1 MVYIS
6 HLKLRNFKS
15 FKAANIQ
22 LPSTFICFA
31 GPNGSGKSNLCD
43 AIRFGMGE
51 TSLKSLRAKKVKD
64 LIHSGAKSAE
74 VTIVFESEK
83 ADGPKYEIRR
93 AIREDGK
100 ISYRLNGQKATR
112 GGILETL
119 KRHYLDQS
127 GRNTIAQGEVARII
141 NMNGKERRTIID
153 SVAGIS
159 DFEEKKKEAMKE
171 LDLVDD
177 RIKEAQLIL
186 GERKAYLEDLGRERE
201 IAVKFRGAKE
211 SLTNSKGTLLQ
222 TEIARL
228 EAELEAE
235 LQKEQKIMA
244 EKDHANKELDEV
256 NEEIRNVEIERSKTS
271 EELRSKQKTNTLIR
285 RIEELKAAIGS
296 GKQLIEDKSG
306 FVERIS
312 VEELNLEKEIKE
324 EKNAISEIA
333 AEIERLAIELK
344 AAEEKLSSE
353 IGTVEDEN
361 LRKIKEKIE
370 QKDTEVRSAKEN
382 LISVSSEIES
392 KKELEKA
399 KREEQE
405 SIAPG
410 EFKAEESKEDNTE
423 LQEQVNSIAREIERS
438 FAKTKEINA
447 QMNDLDRQ
455 MLELK
460 EKASIFKIRS
470 TPHLANPAISFINQL
485 KEKEPG
491 IHGTIADLISFD
503 AKHSS
508 AVEAAG
514 GARLLYI
521 VVDNVDIATAA
532 IQKLKAARAGRA
544 TFIPMDKVRAPAGL
558 KMDGFSSVLDVIEFP
573 EHIRRAA
580 HYVFADTLLVDEV
593 ADAKAV
599 GIGKARIVTV
609 GGEIFE
615 RSGIVSGGRS
625 QSGILSGNQARKIE
639 NELAGIRST
648 KESLLAELYSIREEE
663 SKLRSEKSQIEI
675 RIKTNEMRVQLS
687 EEKEK
692 DNESVI
698 KRKKLLVQEIANLK
712 IAVEEKISERAKLEE
727 LVSERQRELEKLKN
741 ELVVAEEEFSK
752 QYEESSDKRA
762 NLSGAVSSLRATIEG
777 KRKESELRNEEMDE
791 KEKRVKKLQEDKKES
806 RTKIEN
812 AKKQISIDNK
822 EFTELE
828 EKISATSKTIEKLF
842 EKMKAFEEG
851 LAKIGEKRGVVRIK
865 LDKTVKDLN
874 QVEIKKATTT
884 TRLEDMN
891 AEFSSF
897 SEFEKVDA
905 SKDALTKMIAEA
917 ERTLNSLGNV
927 NMASIEMYDK
937 KRAEIDG
944 VEEKITQLDKER
956 EAILLMINEIEVH
969 KKEAFFEAYEAI
981 SDNFKNMFKYVNV
994 GQGHLYLNNPQDPF
1008 ESGLFIK
1015 LRRNNTEH
1023 SLDALSGG
1031 EKTVVALMF
1040 IFALQLFRPS
1050 PFYILDEVDAALD
1063 KPNSKNLSDLV
1074 STMSE
1079 HSQFILVSHNDIVM
1093 ANSDSVI
1100 GVTKIGDISK
1110 LVGIKLKQ
1118 VVNNA

>member
-1 MVYIS
+1 MVHIS

-74 VTIVFESEK
+74 VTIVFESSEPE
-83 ADGPKYEIRR
+83 GPKYEVRR

-100 ISYRLNGQKATR
+100 ISYRLNGKKTTR
-112 GGILETL
+112 NSILETL

-141 NMNGKERRTIID
+141 NMNGKERRAIID

-159 DFEEKKKEAMKE
+159 DFEEKKKEAMRE
-171 LDLVDD
+171 LGLVDE

-201 IAVKFRGAKE
+201 IAVKFKGAKE
-211 SLTNSKGTLLQ
+211 SLTNSKGSLLQ
-222 TEIARL
+222 AEITRL
-228 EAELEAE
+228 EAELEGE
-235 LQKEQKIMA
+235 LQREQKIMA
-244 EKDHANKELDEV
+244 EKKDATEELEKV
-256 NEEIRNVEIERSKTS
+256 NEEIRKVEIERSKTS

-285 RIEELKAAIGS
+285 RIEELKAAVGS
-296 GKQLIEDKSG
+296 GEQLIEDKSG

-312 VEELNLEKEIKE
+312 IEATNLEKEIEDE
-324 EKNAISEIA
+324 EKAISEIS
-333 AEIERLAIELK
+333 AEIEKLAAQLK
-344 AAEEKLSSE
+344 TAEEKLSSE
-353 IGTVEDEN
+353 IGSVEDEN
-361 LRKIKEKIE
+361 LRKIKDRIE
-370 QKDTEVRSAKEN
+370 QADKELRTAKEK
-382 LISVSSEIES
+382 LISVGSEIES
-392 KKELEKA
+392 KKELEQA

-405 SIAPG
+405 SILPG
-410 EFKAEESKEDNTE
+410 EAKEDE
-423 LQEQVNSIAREIERS
+423 GEEDIGDLQEQVARISKEIERS

-460 EKASIFKIRS
+460 EKASIFKVRS

-491 IHGTIADLISFD
+491 IHGTVADLISFD
-503 AKHSS
+503 AKYSG

-521 VVDNVDIATAA
+521 VVDSVDIATDA
-532 IQKLKAARAGRA
+532 IKKLKAAKAGRA

-558 KMDGFSSVLDVIEFP
+558 KMEGFSSILDVIEFP

-593 ADAKAV
+593 EDAKAV
-599 GIGKARIVTV
+599 GIGKARMVTT

-615 RSGIVSGGRS
+615 RSGIVSGGKS

-639 NELAGIRST
+639 NELAEVKST
-648 KESLLAELYSIREEE
+648 KESLLSELYSIREEE

-675 RIKTNEMRVQLS
+675 RIKTSEMRVQLA
-687 EEKEK
+687 EEKER

-698 KRKKLLVQEIANLK
+698 KRKKQLGEEIEKLRHS
-712 IAVEEKISERAKLEE
+712 VEEKTNYKAKLDEI
-727 LVSERQRELEKLKN
+727 VSKRQADLEKLKS
-741 ELVVAEEEFSK
+741 ELAAAEEEFSK
-752 QYEESSDKRA
+752 QSEESSDKRA
-762 NLSGAVSSLRATIEG
+762 KLSGAVSSLRATIEG
-777 KRKESELRNEEMDE
+777 KRNESGLRSEEIDE
-791 KEKRVKKLQEDKKES
+791 KRKRVAKLQEDKKQS
-806 RTKIEN
+806 HTKIKD
-812 AKKQISIDNK
+812 AKKQIGIDKK
-822 EFTELE
+822 ELGELE
-828 EKISATSKTIEKLF
+828 EKISSTSKTIEKLF
-842 EKMKAFEEG
+842 EKMKAFEEE
-851 LAKIGEKRGVVRIK
+851 LSEIGEKRGAVRIK
-865 LDKTVKDLN
+865 LDKAVKDLG

-891 AEFSSF
+891 TEFGSF
-897 SEFEKVDA
+897 SEFEKIDA

-937 KRAEIDG
+937 KREEIDG

-994 GQGHLYLNNPQDPF
+994 GQGHLYLNNPQEPF

-1015 LRRNNTEH
+1015 LRRNNTDH

-1074 STMSE
+1074 GTMSE

-1100 GVTKIGDISK
+1100 GVTKTGDISK

-1118 VVNNA
+1118 MVNA